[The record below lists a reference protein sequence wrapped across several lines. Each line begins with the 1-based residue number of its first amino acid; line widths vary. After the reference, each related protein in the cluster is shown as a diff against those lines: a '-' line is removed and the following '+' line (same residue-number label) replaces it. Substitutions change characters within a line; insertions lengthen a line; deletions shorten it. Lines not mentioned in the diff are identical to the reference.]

1 MIAKS
6 GQQFIKYVEGD
17 TIGESDCLLGE
28 ARDCKAI
35 AAEPSVLFIVP
46 LE

>member
-1 MIAKS
+1 M
-6 GQQFIKYVEGD
+6 KYQSGD

-35 AAEPSVLFIVP
+35 TAEPCALFIVP
-46 LE
+46 MEQCLELF